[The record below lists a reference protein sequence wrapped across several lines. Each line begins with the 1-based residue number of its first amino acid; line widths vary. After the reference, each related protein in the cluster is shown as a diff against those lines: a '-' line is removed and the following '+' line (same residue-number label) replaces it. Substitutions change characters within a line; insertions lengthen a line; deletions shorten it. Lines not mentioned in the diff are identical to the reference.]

1 MNDDLTRVVAPSCH
15 HRPACDGCPLLEQ
28 SGEEMH
34 QHKRARLTREI
45 EIAPETGTISI
56 EPILEAPTREGW
68 RHRARMV
75 FGDARR
81 PGESLLGFYEAGSRD
96 VLEITSC
103 AAHHPDIERV
113 LSSFREHVG
122 ACEALTPHLR
132 FIDARWGDSKDKD
145 SASSTVILTLCM
157 DHRVEHLDAWK
168 QEVAT
173 LSEKIRE
180 GVEGVTLG
188 LHLDVG
194 THGPAILSGDFVET
208 DGPTATS
215 QRVGEVIVEVP
226 PKAFFQVNPPQ
237 LERTHGLMREWLG
250 ELKEGAL
257 LDLYCGVGAHALA
270 LATTPGQAARRVI
283 GVDMSEDAITAAKQ
297 ALEAHGLEGTFEV
310 VRDDAAD
317 FGAQL
322 DAMIGEEK
330 LAAIVVNPARAGLHH
345 GILPWLARH
354 RDEIGALLYLSCE
367 PKTLARDLIRLRR
380 LGFEVERM
388 QPIDMMPNTDQVETL
403 AKLVRAEPW
412 QTAPH
417 VEHAY
422 AASDAA
428 SSELER
434 RLSPRVSGVKF
445 TPGGESTWWA
455 VVSGQAPVHGE
466 LPSIEGSAAKLVARR
481 LSETRAYS
489 VMEISAQG
497 LMEDGE
503 IRQRLRAWGYPV
515 MGDTDYGDRRVNR
528 RAYRIMGLDRAALHC
543 LEDSVQGHAAVASE
557 LELCFR
563 A

>member
-15 HRPACDGCPLLEQ
+15 NRPACDGCPLLEQ

-34 QHKRARLTREI
+34 RLKRSRLTQELS
-45 EIAPETGTISI
+45 IAPETSEIDAGQ
-56 EPILEAPTREGW
+56 ILEAPTREGW

-75 FGDARR
+75 FGDKRR
-81 PGESLLGFYEAGSRD
+81 PGEALLGFYEAGSRD
-96 VLEITSC
+96 VLEIDAC
-103 AAHHPDIERV
+103 PAHHPDIERV
-113 LSSFREHVG
+113 LASFRRHIS
-122 ACEALTPHLR
+122 ACETITPHLR
-132 FIDARWGDSKDKD
+132 FIDARRGSTTDEGT
-145 SASSTVILTLCM
+145 STVILTLCM
-157 DHRVEHLDAWK
+157 NHRVENLDAWK
-168 QEVAT
+168 AEAGA
-173 LSEKIRE
+173 LAASIRE

-208 DGPTATS
+208 SGPTTS
-215 QRVGEVIVEVP
+215 PQHAGQFSLEVP

-237 LERTHGLMREWLG
+237 LSRTHELMKTWLG
-250 ELKEGAL
+250 ELSDGAL

-270 LATTPGQAARRVI
+270 LATKPDGSTRRVI
-283 GVDMSEDAITAAKQ
+283 GVDMSEDAIAAANH
-297 ALEAHGLEGTFEV
+297 ALEVNSLEGRFEV
-310 VRDDAAD
+310 MRDDAD
-317 FGAQL
+317 DLGAQL
-322 DAMIGEEK
+322 DAMVGEQK

-345 GILPWLARH
+345 GMLPWIAER
-354 RDEIGALLYLSCE
+354 RGEIDALLYLSCE

-380 LGFEVERM
+380 LGFAVEEM

-412 QTAPH
+412 ETEPH

-428 SSELER
+428 SSDSAR
-434 RLSPRVSGVKF
+434 RLSPRVSGVRF

-455 VVSGQAPVHGE
+455 AVAGQAPVHGE
-466 LPSIEGSAAKLVARR
+466 LPSIEGSEATLVARR
-481 LSETRAYS
+481 IMETRAYS
-489 VMEISAQG
+489 IMEIRAKG
-497 LMEDGE
+497 LQEDGE

-515 MGDTDYGDRRVNR
+515 MGDTDFGDRRVNR

-543 LEDSVQGHAAVASE
+543 LEDSDQGHTALASE